1 MIIVDTSVW
10 IDHLKS
16 GDPLLADLLGKGR
29 VLAHAFVKG
38 EIALGSLRQRSTVLG
53 SCQNLLRAAGAS
65 DAEVMILIE
74 REQLYGLGIGFVD
87 AHLLAAVR
95 LTNGALLWTRDRRLR
110 QAATLLGLSAD
121 VTLAAKNYGPLPFQ

>member
-16 GDPLLADLLGKGR
+16 SDSVLADLLETGR
-29 VLAHAFVKG
+29 VLAHSFVTG
-38 EIALGSLRQRSTVLG
+38 ELALGSLRQRRTVLE
-53 SCQNLLRAAGAS
+53 SLRDLPQANVAG
-65 DAEVMILIE
+65 DDEVMMLIE

-95 LTNGALLWTRDRRLR
+95 LTPGALLWTPDRRLR
-110 QAATLLGLSAD
+110 QAAKRLGLSSD
-121 VTLAAKNYGPLPFQ
+121 LT

>member
-16 GDPLLADLLGKGR
+16 SDPVLADLLGKGR
-29 VLAHAFVKG
+29 VLAHSFVTG
-38 EIALGSLRQRSTVLG
+38 ELALGGLRQRRTVLE
-53 SCQNLLRAAGAS
+53 SLRDLPQATVAS
-65 DAEVMILIE
+65 DDEVMMLIE

-95 LTNGALLWTRDRRLR
+95 LTLGALLWTRDRRLR
-110 QAATLLGLSAD
+110 QAAMRLGLSAD
-121 VTLAAKNYGPLPFQ
+121 FT

>member
-16 GDPLLADLLGKGR
+16 SDPVLADLLGKGR
-29 VLAHAFVKG
+29 VLAHSFVTG
-38 EIALGSLRQRSTVLG
+38 ELALGTLRQRRTVLE
-53 SCQNLLRAAGAS
+53 SLRDLPQATVAS
-65 DAEVMILIE
+65 DDEVMMLIE

-95 LTNGALLWTRDRRLR
+95 LTPEALLWTRDRRLR
-110 QAATLLGLSAD
+110 QAATRLGLSAD
-121 VTLAAKNYGPLPFQ
+121 LT

>member
-16 GDPLLADLLGKGR
+16 SDPVLADLLGKGR
-29 VLAHAFVKG
+29 VLAHSFVTG
-38 EIALGSLRQRSTVLG
+38 ELALGSLRQRRTVLE
-53 SCQNLLRAAGAS
+53 SLHDLPQATLAS
-65 DAEVMILIE
+65 DDEVMMLIE

-95 LTNGALLWTRDRRLR
+95 LTSGALLWTRDRRLR
-110 QAATLLGLSAD
+110 QAATRLGLSSD
-121 VTLAAKNYGPLPFQ
+121 LT